1 MMRKILLIGKL
12 NKVIRN
18 FNEVLT
24 GTFSM
29 QLCANELELV
39 RGMTRIF
46 KPDMV
51 IISLSELEPENLD
64 IFDYYFGA
72 YKKIPVLVVGTKE
85 ESENYAG
92 YYESEQFENLIR
104 PVTQK
109 DLVLKCCEMM
119 HMDVDEIPK
128 EAGVGTRIKASIGK
142 EEKPR
147 KTIMIVDDS
156 SLSVRST
163 KAMLENQYNVMIATS
178 GLKALEF
185 MHKRIPD
192 LVLLDYDMPKFDGRD
207 TLEKM
212 KEDDELKD
220 IPVFFLTAVADTQH
234 ITAVLKLNAD
244 GYFLNPLEKDKV
256 LDAIEKIIG

>member
-1 MMRKILLIGKL
+1 MRKILLIGKL
-12 NKVIRN
+12 NKIIRN
-18 FNEVLT
+18 FNEVLL

-29 QLCANELELV
+29 QLCTYELEQV

-51 IISLSELEPENLD
+51 IISISELNPEDLE
-64 IFDYYFGA
+64 IFDYFFGA
-72 YKKIPVLVVGTKE
+72 YKRIPVLVVGTKE
-85 ESENYAG
+85 ESDNYTG
-92 YYESEQFENLIR
+92 YYESDQFENLIR

-119 HMDVDEIPK
+119 HMDIDEIPK
-128 EAGVGTRIKASIGK
+128 EAGVGARIKASMDK
-142 EEKPR
+142 EDKPR

-185 MHKRIPD
+185 MRKRKPD
-192 LVLLDYDMPKFDGRD
+192 LVLLDYEMPKFDGRE
-207 TLEKM
+207 TLEQM
-212 KEDDELKD
+212 KKDDELKN

-234 ITAVLKLNAD
+234 ITAVLKLNPN
-244 GYFLNPLEKDKV
+244 GYFLKPLEKDKV
-256 LDAIEKIIG
+256 LEAIEKILY